1 ETSTLPEKEEDM
13 KYALLL
19 YTSAEARERQMQ
31 DYEAITAEYDAVTAT
46 PGVSSP
52 VRLQPTDSATT
63 VRVDNGETL
72 LSDGPFVAAKE
83 FLGGSF
89 VVDAETLDAAIAI
102 AARLPVARMGGAVE
116 VRPIMEPETAA
127 R

>member
-1 ETSTLPEKEEDM
+1 M

-19 YTSAEARERQMQ
+19 YTSPEARERQMQ
-31 DYEAITAEYDAVTAT
+31 DYDSVAAEYNAVTAL

-52 VRLQPTDSATT
+52 IRLQPTDSATT
-63 VRVDNGETL
+63 VRVDDGETL

-83 FLGGSF
+83 FLGGLY
-89 VVDAETLDAAIAI
+89 VVEADNLDAAIAI

-116 VRPIMEPETAA
+116 VRPVMEV
-127 R
+127 